1 MPLKL
6 NVGLSKKIG
15 LPDYGSLGVSCHV
28 EVELDSSL
36 LATDL
41 EKFHAN
47 VRRAYVACAQA
58 MNDELARHQAGDNR
72 NESDRVPQDTEPE
85 GTSRDTPNG
94 HRNGNGAGSHRATQ
108 KQLDYA
114 GQLAGQ
120 IRGLGVRRLETLTG
134 KMFAKPTAG
143 LTSLEAS
150 SLIDTLKAIK
160 DGKIDL
166 QAALKGA
173 TA

>member
-15 LPDYGSLGVSCHV
+15 LPDYGSLGATCNV
-28 EVELDSSL
+28 EIELEHSI

-41 EKFHAN
+41 EKFQAN
-47 VRRAYVACAQA
+47 VRRAYVACSQA
-58 MNDELARHQAGDNR
+58 VNDELARHQATGASAADQQP
-72 NESDRVPQDTEPE
+72 ETGPADTAA
-85 GTSRDTPNG
+85 TPGNG
-94 HRNGNGAGSHRATQ
+94 HRNGNGAGSHSATQ

-120 IRGLGVRRLETLTG
+120 IRGLGVRKLETLSG
-134 KMFAKPTAG
+134 KMFAKPLAG

-160 DGKIDL
+160 DSQIDL

-173 TA
+173 AA

>member
-15 LPDYGSLGVSCHV
+15 LPDYGSLGASCHV
-28 EVELDSSL
+28 EVELDSTL
-36 LATDL
+36 LSTDL
-41 EKFHAN
+41 EKFRQH
-47 VRRAYVACAQA
+47 VRRAYVACSQA
-58 MNDELARHQAGDNR
+58 VNDELARNQAGAGND
-72 NESDRVPQDTEPE
+72 SDRAAQATEPE
-85 GTSRDTPNG
+85 GASSDTPNG
-94 HRNGNGAGSHRATQ
+94 HRNGNGVSSHRATQ

-120 IRGLGVRRLETLTG
+120 IRGLGARKLEALAG
-134 KMFAKPTAG
+134 KMFAKPLAA